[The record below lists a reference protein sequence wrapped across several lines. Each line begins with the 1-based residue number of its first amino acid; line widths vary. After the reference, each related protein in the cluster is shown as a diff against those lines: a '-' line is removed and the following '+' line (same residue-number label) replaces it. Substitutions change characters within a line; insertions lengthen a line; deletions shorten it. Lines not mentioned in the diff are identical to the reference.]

1 MLSRLILLIVLN
13 QFGKGFEIDSPVNH
27 FQCHS
32 QRHNHPEGGVHG
44 NVFPCFQVD
53 DGFTAA
59 PRFFRELLLTVV
71 LRPAQ
76 LPDPLAKS
84 RGSSDEQNVTYTELL
99 MKLI

>member
-1 MLSRLILLIVLN
+1 MLY
-13 QFGKGFEIDSPVNH
+13 QFGKGFEIDPPINH

-32 QRHNHPEGGVHG
+32 QRRDHPEGGVHG
-44 NVFPCFQVD
+44 YVFPGFEVD
-53 DGFTAA
+53 DGLTAA

-76 LPDPLAKS
+76 LPEPLAKS
-84 RGSSDEQNVTYTELL
+84 RGSRDEHNVTYRELL